1 MKRREW
7 SPPRLTVRIHPIIYQ
22 HFKEICIREG
32 DTISSKIRKWIIQY
46 VAEHEKGN
54 PQLRLDNLD
63 LKPHS
68 IVEELFEEKEDFMT
82 PTVEARRKRLEI
94 LEFNL
99 QRHPHQSTQVAIAF
113 MKKTGLKARTVEG
126 YMRVLGHPIELRP
139 KRKPKR
145 NY

>member
-1 MKRREW
+1 MKKREW
-7 SPPRLTVRIHPIIYQ
+7 SPPRLSIRIHPVVYQ
-22 HFKEICIREG
+22 HFKEICVREG

-68 IVEELFEEKEDFMT
+68 IVEELLGEEQDFTT

-94 LEFNL
+94 LEMNL
-99 QRHPHQSTQVAIAF
+99 KHYPKQPTNVAIAF
-113 MKKTGLKARTVEG
+113 MKKTGLKARTVED
-126 YMRVLGHPIELRP
+126 YMRVLGHPVELRP
-139 KRKPKR
+139 KRVKR